1 MFQWRLLLC
10 KSIFPGFLV
19 RGGTAIAT
27 RLLFRWQST
36 IMFHLKMAFNCVSVE
51 ETLSLLLFLSSRKL
65 NYILYSLLC
74 TNTVSRLHSIL
85 LNRFDYEPKQV
96 KSFTENAGP
105 EASRVILSNQIKV
118 LVFPSFNLKGTV
130 QKDDIVSLCILFYV
144 WINEKKAWHI
154 TYAIFISPWKSR
166 SRVEWKDTS
175 NFSSFYN

>member
-1 MFQWRLLLC
+1 MC

-19 RGGTAIAT
+19 RGGTTIAT

-51 ETLSLLLFLSSRKL
+51 ETLSFLLFLSSRKL

-85 LNRFDYEPKQV
+85 LNKFDYEPKQV

-105 EASRVILSNQIKV
+105 GASRVILSNQIKV

-130 QKDDIVSLCILFYV
+130 QKDDMSAYAFFSMCDLMRKSLAHYICNIYFPME
-144 WINEKKAWHI
+144 IQE
-154 TYAIFISPWKSR
+154 SSR
-166 SRVEWKDTS
+166 MKRYE
-175 NFSSFYN
+175 